1 MTLDISITKRERERK
16 KKKKK
21 KKEKKENVTL
31 TPEICTRIESSVTN
45 IFVLSL
51 LFYISVLQLP
61 LVTICSA
68 VTVKNCER
76 HGRELREKQ

>member
-1 MTLDISITKRERERK
+1 MTLDISITKRKSIKEERRK
-16 KKKKK
+16 K
-21 KKEKKENVTL
+21 KKENVTL
-31 TPEICTRIESSVTN
+31 TPEICTRIESSVMN

-61 LVTICSA
+61 FVTICFT